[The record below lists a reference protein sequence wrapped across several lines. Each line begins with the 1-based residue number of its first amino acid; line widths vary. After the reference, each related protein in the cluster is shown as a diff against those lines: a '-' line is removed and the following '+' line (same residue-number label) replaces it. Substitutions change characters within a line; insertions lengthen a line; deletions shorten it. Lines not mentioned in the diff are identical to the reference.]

1 MTLVDVSSNRPA
13 AVALAGILTLALSA
27 ACGGTDQQVDPVNP
41 APAPS
46 SETASAT
53 CDEPA
58 SAPTADDGEE
68 LVDSSVLISW
78 HEAAFK
84 AAFDTAKNGFVGL
97 ENQRGWTMMHIAVHD
112 ALNAIRPVYGQYA
125 FTGCQPDAHPT
136 VATAQAA
143 HDVLIE
149 VYPTLKDR
157 FDDQLKEQLGAIA
170 EGKGKETGIA
180 LGKSSA
186 AAILAARKDDG
197 MLVDAQYEARPARP
211 GAYQVVKP
219 LAFVYKPTLGDA
231 RPFAVKSGKD
241 MLPPPPPAPD
251 SAEYATAYNEVKKLG
266 GKKSKA
272 RSAEQTRYA
281 AWWAEFGDVTWNRAA
296 SIIARERN
304 VDLYTAARMFA
315 LLNIGLADAYIVT
328 WNAKRHHDAWRPVT
342 AIHAAAKDGNDATRP
357 DKKWESL
364 LMCPPIQEYPSASAV
379 QASVSASILASVL
392 GSDDVPFSMETVTAP
407 PDGKERSFKKLSDAA
422 AEAADARVM
431 AGIHFRYSTD
441 TGSEMGKQIAT
452 AVVEQKLTPRA
463 AR

>member
-1 MTLVDVSSNRPA
+1 MMLLDVSRNRSA
-13 AVALAGILTLALSA
+13 AVALAGILTSLLAA
-27 ACGGTDQQVDPVNP
+27 GCGGTEQPVDAVKP
-41 APAPS
+41 APAPTD
-46 SETASAT
+46 TASAAT

-58 SAPTADDGEE
+58 APPTAEDGNEF
-68 LVDSSVLISW
+68 VDSSVLVAW
-78 HEAAFK
+78 HEGAFK

-97 ENQRGWTMMHIAVHD
+97 ENQRGWTIMHIAVHD

-157 FDDQLKEQLGAIA
+157 FDALLEEQLGAIP

-197 MLVDAQYEARPARP
+197 MLVDAKYEPKPSKP
-211 GAYQVVKP
+211 GTFQVVKP

-231 RPFAVKSGKD
+231 RPFGVKSGKD
-241 MLPPPPPAPD
+241 MLPPPPPALD
-251 SAEYATAYNEVKKLG
+251 SAEYAKAYNEVKKFG

-272 RSAEQTRYA
+272 RSAEQTKYST
-281 AWWAEFGDVTWNRAA
+281 WWAEFGDVTWNRAA

-342 AIHAAAKDGNDATRP
+342 AIHAAAKDGNDATSP

-407 PDGKERSFKKLSDAA
+407 PDGKVRSFEKLSDAV
-422 AEAADARVM
+422 AEAADSRVM

-441 TGSEMGKQIAT
+441 MGVEIGKQIAST
-452 AVVEQKLTPRA
+452 VVEKKLNPRA
-463 AR
+463 SK